1 MTEVVRSTLDNKN
14 MAVVYFLIYK
24 KPSILFI
31 TIFCSLNLNAMVSEE
46 MPLDGL
52 IHIYQIEPNM
62 FQIMEPTLIV

>member
-1 MTEVVRSTLDNKN
+1 

-24 KPSILFI
+24 KPSILLI
-31 TIFCSLNLNAMVSEE
+31 IIFCSRNLNAMVSEE

-62 FQIMEPTLIV
+62 FQIKEPTLIV